1 MAATPALNAAI
12 ATPAEGRASGLALA
26 SPHERPPHSAPQ
38 GGIDHL
44 LALYV
49 QTPATLTGN
58 LFGMA
63 MIALIFW
70 PLAEP
75 ARMLGWLGV
84 VSALWLVRLAHFL
97 RFRRQRSTET
107 QALRVWRR
115 SWVVLVLCQGA
126 MWGLAVWLFW
136 GLGSSYHRLG
146 LLMVVY
152 TYCLASVQLL
162 ASQSRVFLV
171 FLCLVLTP
179 TIVRVASDTTEPFH
193 LQMAVILT
201 LMFCITVLM
210 ARTYSS
216 ALGQAI
222 ARKSRT
228 DELASRLRL
237 EMAVADEGRR
247 AAEAA
252 SRAKTQFF
260 AAASHDLRQPLH
272 AMGLFAEAL
281 RQRSHDP
288 EVASLVNSINESV
301 DALEG
306 LFGELLDITRIDTG
320 GVDVNP
326 TPVRLRDLFARLR
339 LHFEPTAF
347 EKGLMLSFR
356 GDQHVAQADPVLL
369 ERVLRNLVSNAIR
382 YTDDGGVLVSCRL
395 RRGPEGGGKLLVQ
408 VWDSGI
414 GIAEASLPRIWD
426 EFYQAQSNRPLEAHH
441 RKGLG
446 LGLAIVKRL
455 AGLMG
460 APLTVRSRVGHGTV
474 FSLEVPLGRAPR
486 QVTAFEGGAA
496 AKAPLGLTLEG
507 RLIAV
512 VEDEIAVREGL
523 VVLLQAWGAQ
533 AVSFETVRALTD
545 WLAGPA
551 AQAPDLL
558 LVDYRL
564 PEGRTGIDALVAA
577 RARWPDRRLPAIMIT
592 GSSLGGHEDE
602 AEVHNYHLLIKPVL
616 PNKLRAMIAFKLGVR
631 G

>member
-1 MAATPALNAAI
+1 MPAAAP
-12 ATPAEGRASGLALA
+12 LARG
-26 SPHERPPHSAPQ
+26 HH
-38 GGIDHL
+38 GIDHL
-44 LALYV
+44 LALYI

-58 LFGMA
+58 LFG
-63 MIALIFW
+63 IVLIGALFW
-70 PLAEP
+70 PLAAP
-75 ARMLGWLGV
+75 GRLLGWLGV
-84 VSALWLVRLAHFL
+84 VSTLWLVRLAHYL
-97 RFRRQRSTET
+97 RFRRQGKGGAGT
-107 QALRVWRR
+107 AGLRVWRR
-115 SWVVLVLCQGA
+115 SWVVLVLFQGA

-136 GLGSSYHRLG
+136 GLGTPYH
-146 LLMVVY
+146 LLALLLIVY

-162 ASQSRVFLV
+162 ASQVRVFIGFLGVVLV
-171 FLCLVLTP
+171 P
-179 TIVRVASDTTEPFH
+179 TIVRVASDTGQPFH
-193 LQMAVILT
+193 LELALILS
-201 LMFCITVLM
+201 LMFCIAVVM
-210 ARTYSS
+210 ARTYSN

-222 ARKSRT
+222 ALKSRT
-228 DELASRLRL
+228 DEMAARLRT
-237 EMAVADEGRR
+237 ENAVAEEARR

-306 LFGELLDITRIDTG
+306 LFGELLDITRIDSG

-326 TPVRLRDLFARLR
+326 APVRMRDVFARLR

-356 GDQHVAQADPVLL
+356 GGEHVAQADPVLL

-382 YTDDGGVLVSCRL
+382 YTDDGGVLVSCRV
-395 RRGPEGGGKLLVQ
+395 RQGRLLVQ

-414 GIAEASLPRIWD
+414 GIAEPSLPRIWD
-426 EFYQAQSNRPLEAHH
+426 EFYQVQGNRPLQAHQ

-455 AGLMG
+455 AVLMA
-460 APLTVRSRVGHGTV
+460 APLSVRSRLGHGTV
-474 FSLEVPLGRAPR
+474 FSLEVPPGKAPR
-486 QVTAFEGGAA
+486 TIEAVPAGGT
-496 AKAPLGLTLEG
+496 KLPIGLTLEG
-507 RLIAV
+507 RFIAV
-512 VEDEIAVREGL
+512 VEDDATVREGL
-523 VVLLQAWGAQ
+523 VVLLQAWGARVVAFDTVE
-533 AVSFETVRALTD
+533 AVEA
-545 WLAGPA
+545 WLQSPA
-551 AQAPDLL
+551 AEAPDLQ

-564 PEGRTGIDALVAA
+564 PQGRTGIEALTAL
-577 RARWPDRRLPAIMIT
+577 RARWAGRRLPAIVIT

-602 AEVHNYHLLIKPVL
+602 AVKHEYHLLIKPVL

-631 G
+631 